1 LPAIERLLDRAGVT
15 AVLQQER
22 LVRLENISE
31 SGCLLTT
38 PRTLCVGALGRLR
51 IVVDR
56 VEYVGHVRVVRS
68 ATVDGRSWNVGVEV
82 LWIRLA
88 EDVRDAVAA
97 PRLNES

>member
-1 LPAIERLLDRAGVT
+1 MPALERLLDRAAVT
-15 AVLQQER
+15 AVLQQEL
-22 LVRLENISE
+22 LVRLENISG

-38 PRTLCVGALGRLR
+38 PRTLRVGAVGRLR

-68 ATVDGRSWNVGVEV
+68 ETVDGRSWNVGVEL
-82 LWIRLA
+82 LWIPGSG
-88 EDVRDAVAA
+88 DVRGAVAA